1 MVLLF
6 LRIRDCVS
14 VLNFFLSRCKN
25 ESVRLEDRMLT
36 RIFGV
41 IVEMFDEG
49 PQLPSDADGDEQD
62 PLYFGKTA
70 SEEKLNN
77 NILDGTATYIMY
89 RPS

>member
-25 ESVRLEDRMLT
+25 ENVRLKDRMLT
-36 RIFGV
+36 RISGV

-49 PQLPSDADGDEQD
+49 PQLPSDPDGDDMD
-62 PLYFGKTA
+62 PLYFKPA
-70 SEEKLNN
+70 SEEKINN
-77 NILDGTATYIMY
+77 NILDGTAMYIMY
-89 RPS
+89 RPL